1 VLCLLALGLLGMGCD
16 SAAHSPPGPDKIAP
30 PPASAP
36 SAAHEPVGF
45 AGEIVPAAAEPPAPP
60 GGPSTIGRFSQAE
73 DARAQT
79 VFDRLRSWVSGRS
92 GKLHAIVLDLESERA
107 LVLHRATEPV
117 NPASNMKLLTAAA
130 ALDLLGPAFTFQTQ
144 LRGAIDAAGRSPHLV
159 LEGGGDPGLSSAD
172 LFRLAQSAHAQG
184 LRSVARLDVD
194 QSLFETPFVPP
205 AFEQQPREWAAF
217 RAPISAAAVDQN
229 TVTLNVAPS
238 EVGEPARVWY
248 EPPGVVLSQGSVET
262 RTDSGD
268 RVGWTLDP
276 SRDPTRPLSI
286 LGGGLEASFA
296 RQRYTRRL
304 DDPRRAA
311 GLVLGHYLSVLGVQ
325 VDGDVGLAGSE
336 VSAKLPRISYVASA
350 PLSEVLLP
358 LGKDSD
364 NFTAEMVLVA
374 LSHASKEATKGP
386 WSSARGASVLR
397 DWLSAGGIP
406 IEAVVI
412 KNGSGLF
419 DANRVT
425 AETLALVLARM
436 ESRPEVFAEYLGQL
450 AIYGT
455 DGTLRRRMAGDAQ
468 HGRIRAKTGTL
479 DSVDAL
485 SGYVL
490 RPGGQR
496 PLVFSLVVSGASG
509 GHGPVRQALDRAV
522 FEWATALV
530 KASGAP

>member
-1 VLCLLALGLLGMGCD
+1 VLCSLALGCD
-16 SAAHSPPGPDKIAP
+16 SAAHSPPGPDKAAP
-30 PPASAP
+30 PPAGAP
-36 SAAHEPVGF
+36 SASPASADEPVGF
-45 AGEIVPAAAEPPAPP
+45 AGEIVPAATEPPAPP
-60 GGPSTIGRFSQAE
+60 GGPSTIGRFARAE
-73 DARAQT
+73 DAQAQQ

-92 GKLHAIVLDLESERA
+92 GKLHAVVLDLESERA

-130 ALDLLGPAFTFQTQ
+130 ALDLLGPAFTFQTD
-144 LRGAIDAAGRSPHLV
+144 LRGAIDAAGRAPELV
-159 LEGGGDPGLSSAD
+159 LTGGGDPGLSSAD

-184 LRSVARLDVD
+184 LRSVGRLDVD
-194 QSLFETPFVPP
+194 QSLFDTPFVPP
-205 AFEQQPREWAAF
+205 AFEQQPKEWAGF

-238 EVGEPARVWY
+238 EVGKPARAWY
-248 EPPGVVLSQGSVET
+248 EPPGVVETQGSVET
-262 RTDSGD
+262 RAEGGD

-276 SRDPTRPLSI
+276 GRDPTRPLSI
-286 LGGGLEASFA
+286 LGGGLAANFA

-311 GLVLGHYLSVLGVQ
+311 GLVLGHYLSLLGVQ
-325 VDGDVGLAGSE
+325 VEGEVGLVGLE
-336 VSAKLPRISYVASA
+336 VSSKLPRISYVASA
-350 PLSEVLLP
+350 PLSEGLLP

-364 NFTAEMVLVA
+364 NFTAEMVLVS
-374 LSHASKEATKGP
+374 LSQAAKDAPARP
-386 WSSARGASVLR
+386 WSSARGAGALKA
-397 DWLSAGGIP
+397 WLGAGGIP
-406 IEAVVI
+406 VDGVVI

-455 DGTLRRRMAGDAQ
+455 DGTLRRRMTGDAR

-479 DSVDAL
+479 ADVDAL

-490 RPGGQR
+490 RPSGQR

-522 FEWATALV
+522 FEWNAALV
-530 KASGAP
+530 KEPAAP